1 MIIEGKSQKPVYL
14 WNWDG
19 EVIIKNAREL
29 WDKETKETQTII
41 KAELADEHIQKVDEF
56 FID

>member
-19 EVIIKNAREL
+19 EVIIKNAREF
-29 WDKETKETQTII
+29 WDKETKKTQTII
-41 KAELADEHIQKVDEF
+41 KAELADEHIQKVEELC
-56 FID
+56 ID